1 MGFPKETRFCTF
13 LSNQAAVKA
22 VVASS
27 RLGSASSSH
36 SSIQESHKASPDP
49 SPAEDV
55 TDNTAVLG
63 KKMQEGD
70 QVAAGSTAA
79 EMTTLQT
86 KGQENDAGGKK
97 EKVSRMVLQ
106 VLEDGL
112 KTGDLTMKRCS
123 GEKLK
128 TVGEEMDPKAE
139 EEGPAAEA

>member
-1 MGFPKETRFCTF
+1 M
-13 LSNQAAVKA
+13 KA

-49 SPAEDV
+49 SSAEDV

-70 QVAAGSTAA
+70 QVAAEGTAA
-79 EMTTLQT
+79 EMSTLQAE
-86 KGQENDAGGKK
+86 GQEEDAGGKN
-97 EKVSRMVLQ
+97 EEVSRMVIQ
-106 VLEDGL
+106 ALEDGL
-112 KTGDLTMKRCS
+112 KTHDPTMKRRS
-123 GEKLK
+123 VEKLK

-139 EEGPAAEA
+139 EEGPAVEAQDVILPEY